1 MPGSVELVWLVEGSL
16 LPPRDQDMKGEGL
29 ENWVTHLTWWKT
41 KLDSINI
48 CHLGSQI
55 ILHKRGHLT
64 DDILS
69 DSEEPARSY
78 GKPSDALD
86 GDRVGRS

>member
-1 MPGSVELVWLVEGSL
+1 MELVWLVEGSL

-29 ENWVTHLTWWKT
+29 ENRVTHLTWWKT

-48 CHLGSQI
+48 CHLGS
-55 ILHKRGHLT
+55 LGSELYKRSHLT

-78 GKPSDALD
+78 GKPSNALD
-86 GDRVGRS
+86 GDRVGRC

>member
-29 ENWVTHLTWWKT
+29 ENRVTHSTWWES
-41 KLDSINI
+41 KLDSSNI
-48 CHLGSQI
+48 WHLGS
-55 ILHKRGHLT
+55 LGSNNKRGHLT

-69 DSEEPARSY
+69 DSEEAARSY
-78 GKPSDALD
+78 GKSSNTLD
-86 GDRVGRS
+86 RDRVGRS